1 VSAEADK
8 SHVKFAAVVEKVA
21 GVESGAAVPMAATT
35 TDSLAERRR
44 ILLEYREKVAQT
56 RKVAEERLAKLV
68 EAHTK
73 IDAELAQLDQR
84 EQEQV
89 QAEIVEA
96 RRKQVEEIKK
106 QFVAP
111 APAVPAGGPA
121 KARARTQAPPVGR
134 APRFDIH
141 AVVRFG
147 KSPDHVV
154 MRARNISM
162 TGALLASE
170 PGMISLFPVGSE
182 HAAKVFLSA
191 EPKNGI
197 ELRGKIVRHEQNAI
211 VVDWS
216 DDAEATFRVALLI
229 SALAPEETT

>member
-1 VSAEADK
+1 MSAESDK
-8 SHVKFAAVVEKVA
+8 LHVKFAAVVEQVA
-21 GVESGAAVPMAATT
+21 GVESGATVPMAATT
-35 TDSLAERRR
+35 ADSLADRRR

-56 RKVAEERLAKLV
+56 RAVAEQRLAKLV

-73 IDAELAQLDQR
+73 IDAELAQLDRR
-84 EQEQV
+84 EHEQV
-89 QAEIVEA
+89 QAELVEA
-96 RRKQVEEIKK
+96 RRRQVEAIK
-106 QFVAP
+106 QQYVP
-111 APAVPAGGPA
+111 PGPAGGPS
-121 KARARTQAPPVGR
+121 KARAPAVVGR

-141 AVVRFG
+141 AAVRFG

-170 PGMISLFPVGSE
+170 PDTIAQFPVGSE
-182 HAAKVFLSA
+182 YAAKVFLSA

-197 ELRGKIVRHEQNAI
+197 ELRGKIVRHEPNAV